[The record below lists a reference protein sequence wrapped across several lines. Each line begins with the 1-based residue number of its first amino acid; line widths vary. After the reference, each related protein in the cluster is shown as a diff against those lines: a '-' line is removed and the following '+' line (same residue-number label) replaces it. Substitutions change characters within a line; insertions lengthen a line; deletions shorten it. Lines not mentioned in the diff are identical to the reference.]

1 MRREQQESVSKACD
15 EPATVR
21 HSKCI
26 IFFYGRDFP
35 SLKMWYPSLM
45 STLSHPHPYS
55 SIWLLS
61 ATLCMLRAPNYFHAA
76 AGNAHTSDVVLF
88 DLSAAVNNRPLIYS
102 WKVMFPWHHSHLILL
117 IPPGHLFQSLSLDLL
132 LFPELK
138 LLQLCPGLCLHNC
151 FMSSHV
157 ILQLS
162 ISYMLIL
169 CFSLAFFL
177 LVPSWVESVLYFWSF
192 LYANKYNYNQTCHWI
207 CLWPYPTDFY
217 L

>member
-1 MRREQQESVSKACD
+1 
-15 EPATVR
+15 
-21 HSKCI
+21 
-26 IFFYGRDFP
+26 
-35 SLKMWYPSLM
+35 MWYPSLM

-162 ISYMLIL
+162 TSYMLIL
-169 CFSLAFFL
+169 CFSLAFF
-177 LVPSWVESVLYFWSF
+177 F
-192 LYANKYNYNQTCHWI
+192 
-207 CLWPYPTDFY
+207 CLFY
-217 L
+217 LELNPYSIFGLSCTLINAIITKTVIEYAFGHILQTFIFSTLTVIYF